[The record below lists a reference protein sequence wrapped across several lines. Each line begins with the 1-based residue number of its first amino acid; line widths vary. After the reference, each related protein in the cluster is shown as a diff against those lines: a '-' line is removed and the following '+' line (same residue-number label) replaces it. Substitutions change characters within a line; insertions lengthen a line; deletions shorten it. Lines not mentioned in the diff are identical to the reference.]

1 MTGEKLFEI
10 ALDLLDLRK
19 TNGELPDNCMDMRT
33 KALNIINICLA
44 ECAPLNNLLQNRTD
58 NEFLDITG
66 LNENVPCDERLAVSV
81 LPFGVAAY
89 LCCDE
94 DPVLSQLM
102 ESRYRNAYRNMQ
114 RASKAKIH
122 PVTEVY

>member
-19 TNGELPDNCMDMRT
+19 TNGFLPENCVDMKT
-33 KALNIINICLA
+33 KAVNIINICLA

-66 LNENVPCDERLAVSV
+66 LNEIVPCDERLAVSV

-94 DPVLSQLM
+94 DPALSQLM
-102 ESRYRNAYRNMQ
+102 ENRYRNAYRNMQ

>member
-10 ALDLLDLRK
+10 ALDLLNLRK
-19 TNGELPDNCMDMRT
+19 TTGELPENCNDMRT
-33 KALNIINICLA
+33 RATNIINICLA

-58 NEFLDITG
+58 NAFLDITG
-66 LNENVPCDERLAVSV
+66 LSETIPCDELLAVSV

-89 LCCDE
+89 LCGDE
-94 DPVLSQLM
+94 DPVLSRLM
-102 ESRYRNAYRNMQ
+102 ENRYRTAYRNIQ
-114 RASKAKIH
+114 RASKAKIR

>member
-10 ALDLLDLRK
+10 ALDLLDLRE
-19 TNGELPDNCMDMRT
+19 TNGFLPENCADMKT
-33 KALNIINICLA
+33 KAVNIINICLA

-94 DPVLSQLM
+94 DPALSQLM
-102 ESRYRNAYRNMQ
+102 ENRYRNAYRNMQ

>member
-58 NEFLDITG
+58 NEFLNITG

-94 DPVLSQLM
+94 DPALSQLM
-102 ESRYRNAYRNMQ
+102 ENRYRNAYRNMQ

-122 PVTEVY
+122 SVTEVY

>member
-19 TNGELPDNCMDMRT
+19 TNGFLPENCADIKT
-33 KALNIINICLA
+33 KAVNIINICLA

-66 LNENVPCDERLAVSV
+66 LNEIVPCDERLAVSV

-102 ESRYRNAYRNMQ
+102 ESRYRTAYRNMQ

-122 PVTEVY
+122 SVTEVY

>member
-94 DPVLSQLM
+94 DPALSQLM
-102 ESRYRNAYRNMQ
+102 ENRYRTAYRNMQ

>member
-10 ALDLLDLRK
+10 ALDLLNLRK
-19 TNGELPDNCMDMRT
+19 TNGELPENCNDMRT
-33 KALNIINICLA
+33 RATNIINICLA

-58 NEFLDITG
+58 NAFLDITG
-66 LNENVPCDERLAVSV
+66 LSETIPCDEILAVSV

-94 DPVLSQLM
+94 DPVLSRLM
-102 ESRYRNAYRNMQ
+102 ENRYRTAYRNIQ
-114 RASKAKIH
+114 RASKAKIR

>member
-19 TNGELPDNCMDMRT
+19 TNGELPDNCKDMRT

-44 ECAPLNNLLQNRTD
+44 ECAPLNDLLENRKNKNAPVIGELSNIIEYNQT
-58 NEFLDITG
+58 
-66 LNENVPCDERLAVSV
+66 LAVSV

-94 DPVLSQLM
+94 DPALSQLM
-102 ESRYRNAYRNMQ
+102 ENRYRNAYRNMQ

>member
-102 ESRYRNAYRNMQ
+102 ESRYRTAYRNMQ